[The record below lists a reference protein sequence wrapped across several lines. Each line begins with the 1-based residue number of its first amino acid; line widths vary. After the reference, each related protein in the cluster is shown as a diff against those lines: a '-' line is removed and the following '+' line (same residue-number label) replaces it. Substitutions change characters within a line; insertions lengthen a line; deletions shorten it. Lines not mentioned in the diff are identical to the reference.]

1 MYQFLETIRFNSVIV
16 PFVQEHQDRV
26 NRAFKAFFPDEN
38 PINLKN
44 ILREIKEEN
53 QDFLL
58 DARVVKCRLLYGKT
72 EYKYSLE
79 PYKIRKLE
87 AVKIKEVGDDFDY
100 SHKYADRKLLE
111 DLKGNE
117 NEVLIVKNGLVADT
131 SYANITFFD
140 EKKWF
145 TPAKPLLE
153 GIKRRVLLQHNIIQ
167 SSKISVEDLKKFTH
181 FKLIN
186 AMIDWDESP
195 IYDIKIIQKQ

>member
-16 PFVQEHQDRV
+16 TFVQEHQERV
-26 NRAFKAFFPDEN
+26 NRAFEAFFPDEN
-38 PINLKN
+38 PIDLKN
-44 ILREIKEEN
+44 ILHEIKKEN

-58 DARVVKCRLLYGKT
+58 DASVVKCRLWYGKT
-72 EYKYSLE
+72 EYKYNLE
-79 PYKIRKLE
+79 PYQIKKLE

-100 SHKYADRKLLE
+100 SHKFADRKLLN

-117 NEVLIVKNGLVADT
+117 NEILIVKNGLVADT
-131 SYANITFFD
+131 SYANIAFFD

-153 GIKRRVLLQHNIIQ
+153 GVKRRVLLYHNIIQ
-167 SSKISVEDLKKFTH
+167 SSKISIEDLKKFTH

-186 AMIDWDESP
+186 AMIDWEESP
-195 IYDIKIIQKQ
+195 IYDIKIIQK